1 MRVDAIPT
9 QADQLRIPVAVA
21 LQVREPRTMGLGLG
35 FSTDVGPRL
44 RANWTRHWRNP
55 QGHSYGVETELS
67 APRQNVGLW
76 YDIPGDPPL
85 TDKLRLAGG
94 YQYEELASKDSLSR
108 LLTLGPEWHSQRP
121 GAGSA
126 CCR

>member
-1 MRVDAIPT
+1 M
-9 QADQLRIPVAVA
+9 
-21 LQVREPRTMGLGLG
+21 
-35 FSTDVGPRL
+35 
-44 RANWTRHWRNP
+44 
-55 QGHSYGVETELS
+55 S

-108 LLTLGPEWHSQRP
+108 LLTLFEWHSQRP
-121 GAGSA
+121 GLAARAVGEMA
-126 CCR
+126 A